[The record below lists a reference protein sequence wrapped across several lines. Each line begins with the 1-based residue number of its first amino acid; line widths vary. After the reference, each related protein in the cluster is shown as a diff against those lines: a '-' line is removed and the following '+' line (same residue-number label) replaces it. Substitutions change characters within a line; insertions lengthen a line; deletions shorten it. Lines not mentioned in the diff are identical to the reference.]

1 MICQKQQDMEKIKG
15 EEQIQLLHIHKHL
28 KDSEREL
35 TKIIGT
41 VIFK

>member
-1 MICQKQQDMEKIKG
+1 MIRQNQDDMEQVNG
-15 EEQIQLLHIHKHL
+15 EDQIQLLHIHKHL
-28 KDSEREL
+28 KDAEREL